1 MAKGTAKKSI
11 KGKKKRFFQLEE
23 LLLEEKDME
32 FVIGQEDLFANNIQ
46 FEHDEV
52 LPGERA
58 YIVTK
63 KVVQSTPLYKK
74 QLICLRYIRS
84 LRVVN
89 NLEEGRLVKEVPVAK
104 IIRSNR
110 GFYFIVDRER
120 VTQSYHQRKQRK
132 QRNQLAGVIAEE
144 TFRNY

>member
-1 MAKGTAKKSI
+1 MNIIQQYKLFYISYD
-11 KGKKKRFFQLEE
+11 E
-23 LLLEEKDME
+23 LLEE
-32 FVIGQEDLFANNIQ
+32 IWGYGQQ
-46 FEHDEV
+46 FDV

-74 QLICLRYIRS
+74 QLICLRYIHS

-110 GFYFIVDRER
+110 GIYFIVDRER

-132 QRNQLAGVIAEE
+132 QCNQLAGVIAEE

>member
-32 FVIGQEDLFANNIQ
+32 FVIGQEDLFANDIQ
-46 FEHDEV
+46 FEHDDV

-132 QRNQLAGVIAEE
+132 HRNQLPGIISEE
-144 TFRNY
+144 MSRNY

>member
-23 LLLEEKDME
+23 LLLKEQDLE
-32 FVIGQEDLFANNIQ
+32 FMIGQEDLFANNIQ
-46 FEHDEV
+46 FKHDEV

-58 YIVTK
+58 YIVTH

-74 QLICLRYIRS
+74 QLIHLRYIHS

-104 IIRSNR
+104 IIRSKT
-110 GFYFIVDRER
+110 GIYFIVDRER
-120 VTQSYHQRKQRK
+120 VTQSYYQRK
-132 QRNQLAGVIAEE
+132 QRNQLPGVIAEE
-144 TFRNY
+144 MFRNY

>member
-32 FVIGQEDLFANNIQ
+32 FVIGQEDLFANDIQ
-46 FEHDEV
+46 FEHDDV

-110 GFYFIVDRER
+110 GIYFIVDRER

-144 TFRNY
+144 VFRNY

>member
-1 MAKGTAKKSI
+1 MAKGTASKSI
-11 KGKKKRFFQLEE
+11 KDKKKRFFQLEE

-32 FVIGQEDLFANNIQ
+32 FVIGQEDLFANDIQ
-46 FEHDEV
+46 FEHDDV

-110 GFYFIVDRER
+110 GIYFIVDRER
-120 VTQSYHQRKQRK
+120 VTQSYHQRKQR
-132 QRNQLAGVIAEE
+132 NQLPGVIAEE
-144 TFRNY
+144 MSRNY

>member
-32 FVIGQEDLFANNIQ
+32 FVIGQEDLFANDIQ
-46 FEHDEV
+46 FEHDDV

-110 GFYFIVDRER
+110 GIYFIVDRER

-144 TFRNY
+144 MFRNY